1 MTVFKS
7 IVKRKKMTVA
17 HQVSIVHDQY
27 LPVDTVSWIETRFV
41 KVVFCKRISKEQWGC
56 HTSFVWQPL
65 HNLMLMRN

>member
-41 KVVFCKRISKEQWGC
+41 KVVFC

-65 HNLMLMRN
+65 RNLTLACFHLDFEMIS